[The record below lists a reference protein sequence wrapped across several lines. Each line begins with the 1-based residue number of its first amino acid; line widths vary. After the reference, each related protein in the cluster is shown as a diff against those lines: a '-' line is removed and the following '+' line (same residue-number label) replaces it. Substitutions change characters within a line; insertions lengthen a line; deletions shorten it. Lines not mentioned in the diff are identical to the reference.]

1 MTGLLFDKP
10 IHNNYTWVLVKSAL
24 SFEMTSTSLA
34 EQLKRLQRP
43 QTSQLVDLR
52 KRPSILFDAKEAAE
66 KDRETIF
73 EIGLSGL
80 QVSQSV

>member
-1 MTGLLFDKP
+1 M
-10 IHNNYTWVLVKSAL
+10 A
-24 SFEMTSTSLA
+24 STSLS

-43 QTSQLVDLR
+43 QTSHLTDLR

-66 KDRETIF
+66 KDRETIY

-80 QVSQSV
+80 QVNSSGCNMGVATAMIPSPVAPS

>member
-1 MTGLLFDKP
+1 MG
-10 IHNNYTWVLVKSAL
+10 
-24 SFEMTSTSLA
+24 STSLS

-43 QTSQLVDLR
+43 QTSQLVDSR

-80 QVSQSV
+80 QVGLLH